1 MTYAELIDKVIE
13 SAFPEGYA
21 DNLLALYRKRVLD
34 GLIELQR
41 AVPYLRSRQ
50 IKLYPF
56 SSTYYKQGLS
66 LLCRPAGKV
75 RRLATF
81 SSRTLKDI
89 VYYDPCTREDIERLT
104 QHRARV
110 QQYPETASNEFGA
123 YSPSSDLD
131 KGYRAERGLFCI
143 DRDQII
149 VFPHLESTER
159 VMVEWEGSVTAYDD
173 SDIVDFG
180 KYEAQVLTALENYVR
195 WKSLGKDDRSAG
207 DYVLME
213 KEWVEA
219 VRGLIIDTQDDTEA
233 EITVSDI
240 GSLSRTLMP
249 AAPDVTFGL
258 GCDYDPSD
266 AFFSNIWMFCE
277 GDGKFYN
284 LSLLILNNT
293 AVPIQGDE
301 AEASAAESTYETIT
315 ADKLSLKADNGKWY
329 EYGPRTLGGQV
340 VGTTGSV
347 SQSTCNKTLCTN
359 DISCRY
365 LKLKNPD
372 DGLYY
377 IYELQLL
384 DGVPVPTIVDVERE
398 CDEGGDSLIPEP
410 TEAPEAPVL
419 SALADSDSI
428 NLSWNAVDGAEFY
441 VVRRSTTPGGPYVTL
456 SDNLVA
462 TVFDDDSV
470 QVGTTYYYV
479 VVAHGVAG
487 DSDPSNE
494 ASATIFQQAP
504 DAPTNLVATADTDSI
519 VLTWDAVAGATSY
532 NVKRAEVSGG
542 PYTTIAVVAE
552 ETYDDTSVSP
562 GVEYFYVVSA
572 VNSGGEGDN
581 SNEASAMV
589 QEPQVEVPGAPANL
603 SATADDDS
611 IVLTWDAVAGATSY
625 NVKRAEVSG
634 GPYTTI
640 AVVAE
645 ETYDDTSVSPGVE
658 YFYVVSAVNSGGEGD
673 SSNEASAMVQEPQVP
688 ALDPDDLGG
697 LLVWL
702 RSDRGVY
709 TEYIDPET
717 PPTPA
722 ENGDR
727 VSHWMDASGNDYHFW
742 NPSPCSEERPLM
754 VVNAINGFP
763 ALEFLR
769 DPDNYQSVW
778 LGSYPTIPV
787 LMPITVFLVYAH
799 LGTAHGT
806 ESIIAAEFA
815 YPLQGMERDEFGERD
830 FIQTTEE
837 PLMSSYHPN
846 TGGQWVYTSAVIGGD
861 NSFLRKNGEVVAS
874 GSLSSLLVSHL
885 RLPGFQLF
893 YGRIAEV
900 IVYNRPL
907 TPEEILGVESYL
919 KTRYAL

>member
-581 SNEASAMV
+581 SNE
-589 QEPQVEVPGAPANL
+589 
-603 SATADDDS
+603 D
-611 IVLTWDAVAGATSY
+611 
-625 NVKRAEVSG
+625 
-634 GPYTTI
+634 
-640 AVVAE
+640 
-645 ETYDDTSVSPGVE
+645 
-658 YFYVVSAVNSGGEGD
+658 
-673 SSNEASAMVQEPQVP
+673 SAMVQEPQVP

>member
-1 MTYAELIDKVIE
+1 VTYAELIDEVIE

-66 LLCRPAGKV
+66 LLRRPAGKV

-110 QQYPETASNEFGA
+110 QQYPETANKEFGA

-249 AAPDVTFGL
+249 VAPDVVFGL

-340 VGTTGSV
+340 VSTTGSV

-581 SNEASAMV
+581 SNE
-589 QEPQVEVPGAPANL
+589 
-603 SATADDDS
+603 D
-611 IVLTWDAVAGATSY
+611 
-625 NVKRAEVSG
+625 
-634 GPYTTI
+634 
-640 AVVAE
+640 
-645 ETYDDTSVSPGVE
+645 
-658 YFYVVSAVNSGGEGD
+658 
-673 SSNEASAMVQEPQVP
+673 SAMVQEPQVP

-727 VSHWMDASGNDYHFW
+727 VSHWMDASGNDYHFG
-742 NPSPCSEERPLM
+742 NSILEFRPLM

-763 ALEFLR
+763 ALEFLH
-769 DPDNYQSVW
+769 DPDNYQFMW
-778 LGSYPTIPV
+778 LVGYPTIPV
-787 LMPITVFLVYAH
+787 EMPITVFLVYAH

-806 ESIIAAEFA
+806 EGIIATVFDN
-815 YPLQGMERDEFGERD
+815 PIQGMERDEFGERD

-846 TGGQWVYTSAVIGGD
+846 TAGQWVYTSAVIGGD

-874 GSLSSLLVSHL
+874 GSLSSLLVPNL
-885 RLPGFQLF
+885 RLGLSWDATPDPPGFKLF

-900 IVYNRPL
+900 IVYARPL

>member
-1 MTYAELIDKVIE
+1 MTYAELIDEVIE

-41 AVPYLRSRQ
+41 AVPYLRRRQ
-50 IKLYPF
+50 IKLYPV

-66 LLCRPAGKV
+66 LLCRPPGKV

-89 VYYDPCTREDIERLT
+89 VYYDPCTREDVERLT

-110 QQYPETASNEFGA
+110 QQYPETASKEFGA

-173 SDIVDFG
+173 SDAVDFG

-249 AAPDVTFGL
+249 VAPDVVFGL

-384 DGVPVPTIVDVERE
+384 DGVPVPTIVDVEGE

-419 SALADSDSI
+419 SALADSNSI

-504 DAPTNLVATADTDSI
+504 DAPTNLVAAADTDSI

-581 SNEASAMV
+581 SNE
-589 QEPQVEVPGAPANL
+589 
-603 SATADDDS
+603 D
-611 IVLTWDAVAGATSY
+611 
-625 NVKRAEVSG
+625 
-634 GPYTTI
+634 
-640 AVVAE
+640 
-645 ETYDDTSVSPGVE
+645 
-658 YFYVVSAVNSGGEGD
+658 
-673 SSNEASAMVQEPQVP
+673 SAMVQEPQVP
-688 ALDPDDLGG
+688 ALDPDDLGD

-702 RSDRGVY
+702 RSDRDVY
-709 TEYIDPET
+709 TDMET

-727 VSHWMDASGNDYHFW
+727 VSYWMDASGNDHHFG
-742 NPSPCSEERPLM
+742 NSHQPFRPLK

-763 ALEFLR
+763 ALEFLH
-769 DPDNYQSVW
+769 DPDNYQFMW
-778 LGSYPTIPV
+778 LVGYPTIPV
-787 LMPITVFLVYAH
+787 EMPITVFLVYAH

-806 ESIIAAEFA
+806 ESIIAADFA
-815 YPLQGMERDEFGERD
+815 YPLQGMVRDEFGERD
-830 FIQTTEE
+830 FIQTREE

-846 TGGQWVYTSAVIGGD
+846 TAGQWVYTSAVIGGD

-874 GSLSSLLVSHL
+874 GSVSSVFVEMLALGASWEGA
-885 RLPGFQLF
+885 PDPTKLF
-893 YGRIAEV
+893 HGRIAEV
-900 IVYNRPL
+900 IVYDRPL